1 MSDRKVEPEL
11 QKLLDQGIDVYSIS
25 KLNTI
30 NQCPYQAYLAYVEK
44 APRQTKIYGVLG
56 GITHDAIE
64 RCIKD
69 QADTSII
76 KESIKKELKNLDT
89 LGVDFPLDRNGNP
102 TIRNN
107 WVANMTRFA
116 EEFTTPKGTYDTEQF
131 ILYEIIDGIWIQGY
145 IDAIRHNKDGS
156 LWIIDWKTSS
166 NFDKSHLL
174 EAGRQLIV
182 YALAKEAQGFEVK
195 KVSWCMLK
203 YCVTSWTLK
212 NGKTKEKVSEWR
224 NYVKDLYDTLAKKLT
239 EAGYDDIDIN
249 MMLEEALD
257 HNNIDNLPEEI
268 QSQFKTSIYVRDY
281 EITPELIDECR
292 DYIARSVEMYRTSGT
307 SAKNYKPCDIAKES
321 YFCSN
326 LCAYSRSCGYYK
338 EYLDGLSQSDDS
350 EKEEDDL
357 F

>member
-1 MSDRKVEPEL
+1 MAERAIEPEL
-11 QKLLDQGIDVYSIS
+11 QKLYDQGIDVYSIS

-30 NQCPYQAYLAYVEK
+30 NQCPYQAYLAYVLK

-64 RCIKD
+64 KCIKD
-69 QADTSII
+69 GEDPGII
-76 KESIKKELKNLDT
+76 KASIKQELKNLDT

-116 EEFTTPKGTYDTEQF
+116 DEFSTPKGEYETEKF
-131 ILYEIIDGIWIQGY
+131 VLYEIEDGIWVQGY

-156 LWIIDWKTSS
+156 IWIIDWKSS
-166 NFDKSHLL
+166 SQFDKQHLV

-182 YALAKEAQGFEVK
+182 YALAEEALGHKVK
-195 KVSWCMLK
+195 KVSWCMMK

-224 NYVKDLYDTLAKKLT
+224 NYIKDLNDVLAKKLA
-239 EAGYDDIDIN
+239 EAGYDDIDID
-249 MMLEEALD
+249 MMLDEAMT
-257 HNNIDNLPEEI
+257 NNDMSNLPAEI
-268 QSQFKTSIYVRDY
+268 QDQFKTSIYVRDY
-281 EITPELIDECR
+281 EITPELIDECKE
-292 DYIARSVEMYRTSGT
+292 YIRNSVTKYRECGT
-307 SAKNYKPCDIAKES
+307 EAKNYKPCDIEKES

-326 LCAYSRSCGYYK
+326 LCAYSKACGYYK
-338 EYLDGLSQSDDS
+338 EYLEKWSLTDDK
-350 EKEEDDL
+350 KEEDEI